1 MLARWNLATSATI
14 GFTAGD
20 EADVAWHG
28 PRKGPPKMTI
38 CMQSI
43 ATVRSPFTKAGAR
56 MSRRDIV
63 AQLIVREDLTPA
75 LTGIEEWSHLIILFW
90 MDRLAG
96 TSYRLVAHPRHRA
109 DLPEVGLFST
119 RGRERPNPIG
129 LAVVELLKRDG
140 NVLTVKALDAYDGSP
155 VLDIKP
161 YDHYD
166 VVPDIR
172 VPAWWMAN

>member
-1 MLARWNLATSATI
+1 MA
-14 GFTAGD
+14 
-20 EADVAWHG
+20 
-28 PRKGPPKMTI
+28 I

-43 ATVRSPFTKAGAR
+43 ATVRSPFTKSGAR

-63 AQLIVREDLTPA
+63 AKIVVREDLAKA
-75 LTGIEEWSHLIILFW
+75 LEGIEQWSHLIILFW
-90 MDRLAG
+90 MDQLAG
-96 TSYRLVAHPRHRA
+96 KPYSLTTHPHHRA
-109 DLPEVGLFST
+109 DPPEVGIFAA

-129 LAVVELLKRDG
+129 LAVVELLQRVG

-166 VVPDIR
+166 VVGDLRP
-172 VPAWWMAN
+172 PPWWISSSC